1 MGYPDPDVFLGTG
14 VLVFGVHPATAA
26 GALLRKE
33 RRRLA
38 CETPGGGNFLRGRLT
53 LRSQAT
59 AEGALLR
66 KERRR
71 PRLRNARRW

>member
-59 AEGALLR
+59 AEGYAAQQG
-66 KERRR
+66 EQAS
-71 PRLRNARRW
+71 RLRNARRW

>member
-1 MGYPDPDVFLGTG
+1 MSAPAVSDRGGAVF
-14 VLVFGVHPATAA
+14 FGFR
-26 GALLRKE
+26 RK
-33 RRRLA
+33 
-38 CETPGGGNFLRGRLT
+38 GT

-71 PRLRNARRW
+71 LACETLGGGNFLRGRLTLRSLESRRPRLRNARRW